1 MLLSNLSSSTIS
13 FDASVITSL
22 FEPMPLNLNLSV
34 NERGLPTTSVNS
46 VLIFFELYDK
56 FLTTAQN

>member
-1 MLLSNLSSSTIS
+1 MLLSNLSNSTIS

-56 FLTTAQN
+56 FLTTIQN

>member
-1 MLLSNLSSSTIS
+1 MLLSNLSNSTIS